1 MGLGRTG
8 DLLDLAADVVGI
20 CIALISAPT
29 IVNTM
34 LRRYRF

>member
-1 MGLGRTG
+1 
-8 DLLDLAADVVGI
+8 LAADVVGI

-34 LRRYRF
+34 LRRYRFW